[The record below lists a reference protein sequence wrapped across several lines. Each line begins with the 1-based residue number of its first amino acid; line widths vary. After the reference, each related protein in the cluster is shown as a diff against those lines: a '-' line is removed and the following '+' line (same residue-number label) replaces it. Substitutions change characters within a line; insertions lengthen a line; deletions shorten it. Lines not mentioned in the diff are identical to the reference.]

1 MSLYLLIAIVVTGH
15 YTAYSYIE
23 PFVQNIAGLSA
34 NFATLLLLILGVAGI
49 IGSIV
54 FGKLGNKYASQLLSS
69 AIGLLLVCLLLLLP
83 AAAGEVPLMVLCMF
97 WGIAVMTITLTMQ
110 VQVLSLASD
119 ATDVAMSLFSGIFN
133 IGIGA
138 GALLGNQVSLHLS
151 MEDIGFVGALP
162 VLAGFVLSVLIF
174 RLWTSKPEL
183 QQIQV

>member
-1 MSLYLLIAIVVTGH
+1 LMSLYLLIAIVVTGH

-34 NFATLLLLILGVAGI
+34 NFATLLLLILGAAGI

-54 FGKLGNKYASQLLSS
+54 FGKLGNKYASHLLTS
-69 AIGLLLVCLLLLLP
+69 AIGLLLICLVSLLP
-83 AAAGEVPLMVLCMF
+83 ATVGEAPLMVLCIF
-97 WGIAVMTITLTMQ
+97 WGIAVMVITLTVQ
-110 VQVLSLASD
+110 VQVLSMASD

-151 MEDIGFVGALP
+151 MADIGFVGAFP
-162 VLAGFVLSVLIF
+162 VLAAFILSVVIF
-174 RLWTSKPEL
+174 RLWSSKTAPQL
-183 QQIQV
+183 QA